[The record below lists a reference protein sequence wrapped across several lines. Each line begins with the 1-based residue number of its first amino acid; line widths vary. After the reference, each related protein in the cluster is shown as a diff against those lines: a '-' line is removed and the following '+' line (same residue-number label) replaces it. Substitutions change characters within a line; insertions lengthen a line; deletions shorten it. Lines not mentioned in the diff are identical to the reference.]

1 MANFFS
7 KKSKS
12 DDVAEQNS
20 GADYDPSKARYHPVE
35 DAFWKKGVEYVYTR
49 GVIPKIIN

>member
-20 GADYDPSKARYHPVE
+20 GADYDPSKARLE
-35 DAFWKKGVEYVYTR
+35 KRGGVCIYKR
-49 GVIPKIIN
+49 GNSQNY